1 MRREYLN
8 SQIRLYRL
16 VVRILERTPYSA
28 DTNFNHIGFT
38 HQRIKRTRFLMDENW
53 SLFNISEILS

>member
-1 MRREYLN
+1 MGREYLD
-8 SQIRLYRL
+8 SQVEHYRL
-16 VVRILERTPYSA
+16 VVRILERAPYSA
-28 DTNFNHIGFT
+28 DTNFDHIGFT